1 MIESLH
7 MPITLGRESKVN
19 SFNQTLICLYSLC
32 FLILFQACDNQ
43 KLTLKPSGNSDLGVS
58 AIIPI
63 KGGNND
69 MMSQDMMLPDMM
81 SQDMM
86 PQDMM
91 PQDMMLPNMLSQ
103 DMMLISPSADED
115 NDSVNNS
122 EDNCIFDYNV
132 RQDDMDEDGIGDIC
146 DNCPF
151 LSNADQRDEDQ
162 NGVGDECTWSGEGI
176 EVILTHSGLRLDN
189 DVFIEIT
196 PPSIERFT
204 AGICREETSSPRC
217 WSDNIYDSVQII
229 RYTPTIDGSSLISV
243 KVTQKMNPRDVIKVR
258 VSCGNETW
266 LETIQ
271 SRVDSSISMWDVM
284 YIAWPRCVARN
295 VNDHFELSCDSERE
309 SCSCA
314 QCVSSICP
322 PNFCSEQVSCNR
334 FSGMCDAD
342 CGGQVCSRNETCD
355 QVTLSCDSPLCQSCS
370 TLSQTLCPEGYLCNE
385 VSRRGYCR
393 KSCEDDSDC
402 NEGESCE
409 SERINTLG
417 TAFICTSPSLS
428 CE

>member
-1 MIESLH
+1 
-7 MPITLGRESKVN
+7 MPITVWRESKVN
-19 SFNQTLICLYSLC
+19 SLMQALICLYVLY
-32 FLILFQACDNQ
+32 FLIFFQACDNQ
-43 KLTLKPSGNSDLGVS
+43 KVILEPSESSDLGVS
-58 AIIPI
+58 VIIPI
-63 KGGNND
+63 KGGKN
-69 MMSQDMMLPDMM
+69 DMM

-91 PQDMMLPNMLSQ
+91 PQDMMPQDMILQDMMLQ
-103 DMMLISPSADED
+103 DMMLIAPSADED
-115 NDSVNNS
+115 NDGVNNS
-122 EDNCIFDYNV
+122 EDNCIFDYNIG
-132 RQDDMDEDGIGDIC
+132 QDDSDEDGIGDIC
-146 DNCPF
+146 DNCPL
-151 LSNADQRDEDQ
+151 LSNTDQRDEDQ
-162 NGVGDECTWSGEGI
+162 NGVGDECAWSGEGI
-176 EVILTHSGLRLDN
+176 EILLMHSGHRLHN

-204 AGICREETSSPRC
+204 AGICSDETPSASCSSE
-217 WSDNIYDSVQII
+217 SNFDTVQKIQ
-229 RYTPTIDGSSLISV
+229 YAPTIDGSSLISV
-243 KVTQKMNPRDVIKVR
+243 KFTRRIQSRDVIKVR

-271 SRVDSSISMWDVM
+271 SRVNSSISIWDVM

-295 VNDHFELSCDSERE
+295 VNDHYELSCDSNLE
-309 SCSCA
+309 SCSCD

-322 PNFCSEQVSCNR
+322 PNFCTEQVSCNH

-342 CGGQVCSRNETCD
+342 CNGEVCFRNETCD

-385 VSRRGYCR
+385 SSGRGHCR

-409 SERINTLG
+409 SERINLIG